1 MITKKFNSGGFI
13 IDSSNPV
20 IYKIKFFPEDEGDT
34 LTIYDN
40 DVGAESGDEIAY
52 LDADNPIFDFGE
64 KGQRCHKGVFA
75 YLPSDG
81 SYYVTWDD

>member
-13 IDSSNPV
+13 IGSSNPV
-20 IYKIKFFPEDEGDT
+20 IYKIKFFPEEEGDT

-52 LDADNPIFDFGE
+52 LDADSPEVDFGE

-75 YLPSDG
+75 LLPQDG
-81 SYYVTWDD
+81 SFYASWND